1 MQHDD
6 RVYVGDMLDRGRS
19 IARLI
24 AGLDYEG
31 FVEDEPVRVAVAH
44 YIQDMGEAASH
55 LGGPFRG
62 EHPDVPWSDI
72 VAMRNRIA
80 HGYREIDFDRVWDVA
95 SVEVPAFVELLAPLG
110 PEGEWPAP
118 ARTS

>member
-1 MQHDD
+1 MQHDHA
-6 RVYVGDMLDRGRS
+6 VYVADMVDRGRS

-24 AGLDYEG
+24 SGLEYET
-31 FVEDEPVRVAVAH
+31 FVVDETVRVTVAH

-55 LGGPFRG
+55 LSESFRNG
-62 EHPDVPWSDI
+62 HPDVPWSDI

-95 SVEVPAFVELLAPLG
+95 SVEVPALVELLEPLAPS
-110 PEGEWPAP
+110 EE
-118 ARTS
+118 